1 MTNTTDNIALVLDEL
16 DNAKRKH
23 PHFVDRFI
31 KCTESVADMLL
42 TEARTAL
49 GHAKD
54 CKLVDFRHVLGCE
67 CYEAF
72 QAYAHGDLAHARQEL
87 AQCAAICIRGI
98 EYVQSEI
105 DKQNTKQP
113 TTTQGET
120 TP

>member
-1 MTNTTDNIALVLDEL
+1 MNNDNIALVLDEL
-16 DNAKRKH
+16 AHAKEKH
-23 PHFVDRFI
+23 PKFVDYFMTNRI
-31 KCTESVADMLL
+31 GTEVDLQCSRVILRG
-42 TEARTAL
+42 EQYL
-49 GHAKD
+49 GHVAFAD
-54 CKLVDFRHVLGCE
+54 VLQCE
-67 CYEAF
+67 LDEAF
-72 QAYAHGDLAHARQEL
+72 DAYAHGDLAHARQEL